1 MGLGSTAK
9 KLQNL
14 VDTAEDLYKRMN
26 DLRDRLVR
34 METTVDETHERVD
47 AIERE
52 VAEIRVA
59 IDAIA
64 DDQGIDVDRLVDD
77 TDIESMTTTVDVD
90 EDRSGDNNS

>member
-26 DLRDRLVR
+26 DLRERLVR
-34 METTVDETHERVD
+34 METTIDETHERVD

-52 VAEIRVA
+52 VAETRVV
-59 IDAIA
+59 IEAIA
-64 DDQGIDVDRLVDD
+64 DDQGIDVDELIAD
-77 TDIESMTTTVDVD
+77 TDIEAMTTTI
-90 EDRSGDNNS
+90 EDTDSGADNNS

>member
-52 VAEIRVA
+52 VVEIRVA

>member
-14 VDTAEDLYKRMN
+14 VDTAEDLYQRMN
-26 DLRDRLVR
+26 DLRERLVR

-52 VAEIRVA
+52 VAETRVV
-59 IDAIA
+59 IEAIA
-64 DDQGIDVDRLVDD
+64 EDQGIDVEELIAD
-77 TDIESMTTTVDVD
+77 TDIESMTTTV
-90 EDRSGDNNS
+90 EDGESDADNNS